1 MKYAQSPETQQ
12 YLVHFWTRYACFAEI
27 VVTSDPANRH
37 LGALSTARRTPAAK
51 HVNSKYGAET
61 VFADVHL
68 VGHPWDREMFKRTE
82 VNGPWTRIVPESEQ
96 ALCEQYADLE
106 SQITALSDNYDT
118 LDARVTA
125 LETEVGIHATR
136 LDTVEGQTGVL
147 IAQVGAL
154 ETQADDFEERIADLE
169 DNLLGGWL

>member
-12 YLVHFWTRYACFAEI
+12 YLVRFWNRHTCFAE
-27 VVTSDPANRH
+27 VTVASNPTDKH
-37 LGALSTARRTPAAK
+37 QGALILARQTREAREVAAK
-51 HVNSKYGAET
+51 YGSEI
-61 VFADVHL
+61 VYADVILHN
-68 VGHPWDREMFKRTE
+68 HPWDREMFVRTE
-82 VNGPWTRIVPESEQ
+82 MNGHWTRIVPSSEQ
-96 ALCEQYADLE
+96 ELE
-106 SQITALSDNYDT
+106 AQILSLSDNYDT